1 MPSAT
6 SFASEIEE
14 PPDSPITVSPISPSC
29 FANVPPTIYFASS
42 KEKDN
47 TETQEEICDWAGT
60 WGKHMKS
67 SAFRLVQDYQKVNH
81 FPGSFHFGRKDKLW
95 QNVSRMAA
103 RYGRAF
109 NFIPETYVLPQD
121 AKNLKNA
128 WERSGSKKNWII
140 KPPASARGTGI
151 HVIHKWSQIPKKQ
164 PVVVQRYLS
173 APFLIN
179 DTKFDLRLYVLL
191 TSFDPLRI
199 YVYDD
204 GLVRFA
210 SVKYS
215 KAQHSLGDRFMH
227 LTNYSINKRSASYT
241 SNEDETICQGHK
253 WSLKALWGYLEKQ
266 GIDTKTLWSSLVDI
280 IIKTIISC
288 ECHVWRLVKYNTK
301 SRYSCFELFGFDIL
315 LDKNLRPWL
324 LEVNISPSL
333 HSNSLLDTNI
343 KGNLVKDMLNI
354 AGYQVPNKIGS
365 HSLQASL
372 LKRFG
377 ISTSQTKSL
386 CMNKVLHR
394 WRKTPKE
401 KQKHLRYEKQDLGS
415 LSGILEELTPDD
427 VRILMEGEDEYQRR
441 GSFIRVFPTPTSH
454 SYHQY
459 FDCLHY
465 YNRLLDAWEH
475 RVSGDRLVGQFLPI
489 TSHTYLVD
497 S

>member
-1 MPSAT
+1 
-6 SFASEIEE
+6 
-14 PPDSPITVSPISPSC
+14 
-29 FANVPPTIYFASS
+29 
-42 KEKDN
+42 
-47 TETQEEICDWAGT
+47 
-60 WGKHMKS
+60 
-67 SAFRLVQDYQKVNH
+67 
-81 FPGSFHFGRKDKLW
+81 
-95 QNVSRMAA
+95 MAA

-343 KGNLVKDMLNI
+343 KVSSALSFTLTDLIWRRCVQGNLVKDMLNI

-377 ISTSQTKSL
+377 WPVLNLVTVESPCEEHPPNYRVKVSFRERCLLTRELLNSKNDNFA
-386 CMNKVLHR
+386 NKNCPFVERCPIAQVSSHGGFTVFSKR
-394 WRKTPKE
+394 NE
-401 KQKHLRYEKQDLGS
+401 KYVGQ